1 MRITSVDTFP
11 VSLPLRTPV
20 RMSHVTIDRSDNVLV
35 RIATDD
41 GLVGWGEGVQAFDLT
56 GETQGRIRAGID
68 ALGKAIVGRDPL
80 ARTAIWLDLCRAVH
94 GNATAI
100 GAIDIA
106 LHDLAGKAYG
116 VSVADLVGG
125 WARERIPALVLLGS
139 GDPDGDLATFKARYD
154 QGIRWFKL
162 KVGIGAE
169 ADEVETLARMTDA
182 ADDVMICADAN
193 AAWSEHQAARFLERL
208 RDVDLRF
215 VEQPTRRRDALL
227 RLAGHSPVALCA
239 DESANSLDDV
249 LSFGGTALGGVSL
262 KLIKLGGITG
272 IMRGAA
278 LCEQL
283 GLQVNVAGKIAESAI
298 SAAANLHCAA
308 AMTETSYG
316 CSPSNHVLARDVCA
330 APPRIV
336 DGAYTV
342 PHVPGLGIEVDEDLV
357 AALASG

>member
-1 MRITSVDTFP
+1 
-11 VSLPLRTPV
+11 
-20 RMSHVTIDRSDNVLV
+20 
-35 RIATDD
+35 
-41 GLVGWGEGVQAFDLT
+41 VGRG
-56 GETQGRIRAGID
+56 RAGVRPHRREPG
-68 ALGKAIVGRDPL
+68 ADPGGD
-80 ARTAIWLDLCRAVH
+80 RRAVH

-100 GAIDIA
+100 GALDIA
-106 LHDLAGKAYG
+106 LHDIAGKVHG
-116 VSVADLVGG
+116 VPVADLVGG
-125 WARERIPALVLLGS
+125 RARGRIPALVLLGS
-139 GDPDGDLATFKARYD
+139 GDPDADLATFKARYD

-162 KVGIGAE
+162 KVGIGSE
-169 ADEVETLARMTDA
+169 ADEVETLARMA
-182 ADDVMICADAN
+182 AAAGDVVLCADAN
-193 AAWSEHQAARFLERL
+193 AAWSEQQSARFLERL
-208 RDVDLRF
+208 RDIDLRF
-215 VEQPTRRRDALL
+215 LEQPTRRRDALV

-272 IMRGAA
+272 VMRGAA

-298 SAAANLHCAA
+298 SAAANLQCAA

-316 CSPSNHVLARDVCA
+316 CSPSNHVLAQDVCA
-330 APPRIV
+330 APPRIA

-342 PHVPGLGIEVDEDLV
+342 PQAPGLGIEVDEDMV